1 MFCVRIT
8 NVLPFLIKPDK
19 NKGEKEMKKT
29 RLEMLKESSENAI
42 NLVLST
48 ITGLEDTNKAIED
61 EEQNN
66 NEIIASIQATN
77 NSLSELKTN
86 NAKIIN
92 NFKKLLQ

>member
-1 MFCVRIT
+1 
-8 NVLPFLIKPDK
+8 
-19 NKGEKEMKKT
+19 MKKT